1 MKKTKKRVQ
10 LAAVLAL
17 CLAGTAAAA
26 AAISLDRNADGI
38 VNIWDAQNAA
48 QDPAL
53 TDAEKEN
60 LLALIREDVM
70 NSAEVTQIGDAAGL
84 QAMQANGRYRLSDD
98 IDLQGAA
105 WMPVDNFSGILDGG
119 GHTISNFT
127 LAAAQSGNQGFFGTI
142 AVGGAVENLHLRNV
156 VLTVSESAGNAGM
169 LAGANNGTIRNCT
182 VSGTITAGGSS
193 AVIGIAAGTNNG
205 TVKLGSFS
213 VYAGE
218 NDSFGVDAAA
228 EIRHD
233 MDTLKLVGA
242 GTAAEGAPMWRD
254 NSHSTAYLDQTLQ
267 DRRQAAVAHMYAMAT
282 VKWSP
287 AQTLKEYRCYYNSY
301 TTPIFQAD
309 NQYTGIPYSHGA
321 CSLERFTYALV
332 QDGAA
337 VHGETVGTEKG
348 QFLDPISVYLASDL
362 VEELQ
367 DRHDYEDDGTY
378 YWQNEERLTMIR
390 NALGQVTHETI
401 DWGDPDTG
409 GISGQTMAGYGRWI
423 GNDCSSSVMYA
434 WWRAANADTA
444 NGGAAVMQASLM
456 RPTRTGGTVYGIL
469 PLGGFYYDEAAETP
483 GADCFAQ
490 AYALAGQADAVAN
503 YDHVRMLACDPVVIR
518 SADGAI
524 QIDSS
529 YMVTIEHG
537 GVSDGNT
544 AGGCGWGIFCR
555 YTFRNLIEKGY
566 YPATIGAWNRV
577 DCDGAAEKNF
587 VTIEN
592 SVITSN
598 AHILRVQAGDR
609 IFHTGV
615 EQARYGDKA
624 AGTHGFRDVYTSV
637 DLGKTN
643 TFAGMTDFSEQTIMV
658 TLADGSVWTST
669 NGSAFLRN

>member
-1 MKKTKKRVQ
+1 MKKTKKRVL

-17 CLAGTAAAA
+17 CLAGIAAAA

-182 VSGTITAGGSS
+182 VSGTITAGSS
-193 AVIGIAAGTNNG
+193 TASIGIAAGQNSG
-205 TVKLGSFS
+205 IVEAGSFAVS
-213 VYAGE
+213 AGE
-218 NDSFGVDAAA
+218 NDHYGAEVTA

-233 MDTLKLVGA
+233 RRSLRLVGSGNNAEGTALWRDCSVSTADLPDTLQQRRRTAVG
-242 GTAAEGAPMWRD
+242 
-254 NSHSTAYLDQTLQ
+254 
-267 DRRQAAVAHMYAMAT
+267 HMYAMAS

-287 AQTLKEYRCYYNSY
+287 AQDMMEYRCYYNRYS
-301 TTPIFQAD
+301 TPSFAPTQT
-309 NQYTGIPYSHGA
+309 YTGIPYSHGS
-321 CSLERFTYALV
+321 CSLERFTYALL
-332 QDGAA
+332 QDGA
-337 VHGETVGTEKG
+337 TVNGTTTVPQTG
-348 QFLDPISVYLASDL
+348 TFLDPMSVYLASDL

-378 YWQNEERLTMIR
+378 YWKNEERLAMIR
-390 NALGQVTHETI
+390 SALGQVIHETI
-401 DWGDPDTG
+401 NWGDPGTG
-409 GISGQTMAGYGRWI
+409 GITGQTMAGYGRWI

-669 NGSAFLRN
+669 NGAAFLRN

>member
-1 MKKTKKRVQ
+1 MKKTKKRVL

-17 CLAGTAAAA
+17 CLAGIAAAA

-182 VSGTITAGGSS
+182 VSGTITAGSS
-193 AVIGIAAGTNNG
+193 TASIGIAAGQNSG
-205 TVKLGSFS
+205 IVEAGSFAVS
-213 VYAGE
+213 AGE
-218 NDSFGVDAAA
+218 NDHYGAEVTA

-233 MDTLKLVGA
+233 RRSLRLVGSGNNAEGTALWRDCSVSTADLPDTLQQRRRTAVG
-242 GTAAEGAPMWRD
+242 
-254 NSHSTAYLDQTLQ
+254 
-267 DRRQAAVAHMYAMAT
+267 HMYAMAS

-287 AQTLKEYRCYYNSY
+287 AQDMMEYRCYYNRYS
-301 TTPIFQAD
+301 TPSFAPTQT
-309 NQYTGIPYSHGA
+309 YTGIPYSHGS
-321 CSLERFTYALV
+321 CSLERFTYALL
-332 QDGAA
+332 QDGA
-337 VHGETVGTEKG
+337 TVNGTTTVPQTG
-348 QFLDPISVYLASDL
+348 TFLDPMSVYLASDL

-378 YWQNEERLTMIR
+378 YWKNEERLAMIR
-390 NALGQVTHETI
+390 SALG
-401 DWGDPDTG
+401 
-409 GISGQTMAGYGRWI
+409 TMAGYGRWI

>member
-1 MKKTKKRVQ
+1 MKKTKKRVL

-17 CLAGTAAAA
+17 CLAGIAAAA

-182 VSGTITAGGSS
+182 VSGTITAGSS
-193 AVIGIAAGTNNG
+193 TASIGIAAGQNSG
-205 TVKLGSFS
+205 IVEAGSFAVS
-213 VYAGE
+213 AGE
-218 NDSFGVDAAA
+218 NDHYGAEVTA

-233 MDTLKLVGA
+233 RRSLRLVGSGNNAEGTALWRDCSVSTADLPDTLQQRRRTAVG
-242 GTAAEGAPMWRD
+242 
-254 NSHSTAYLDQTLQ
+254 
-267 DRRQAAVAHMYAMAT
+267 HMYAMAS

-287 AQTLKEYRCYYNSY
+287 AQDMMEYRCYYNRYS
-301 TTPIFQAD
+301 TPSFAPTQT
-309 NQYTGIPYSHGA
+309 YTGIPYSHGS
-321 CSLERFTYALV
+321 CSLERFTYALL
-332 QDGAA
+332 QDGA
-337 VHGETVGTEKG
+337 TVNGTTTVPQTG
-348 QFLDPISVYLASDL
+348 TFLDPMSVYLASDL

-378 YWQNEERLTMIR
+378 YWQNEERLAMIR
-390 NALGQVTHETI
+390 SALGQVIHETI
-401 DWGDPDTG
+401 NWGDPGTG
-409 GISGQTMAGYGRWI
+409 GITGQTMAGYGRWI

-669 NGSAFLRN
+669 NGAAFLRN

>member
-1 MKKTKKRVQ
+1 MKKTKKRVL

-17 CLAGTAAAA
+17 CLAGIAAAA

-182 VSGTITAGGSS
+182 VSGTITAGSS
-193 AVIGIAAGTNNG
+193 TASIGIAAGQNSG
-205 TVKLGSFS
+205 IVEAGSFAVS
-213 VYAGE
+213 AGE
-218 NDSFGVDAAA
+218 NDHYGAEVTA

-233 MDTLKLVGA
+233 RRSLRLVGSGNNAEGTALWRDCSVSTADLPDTLQQRRRTAVG
-242 GTAAEGAPMWRD
+242 
-254 NSHSTAYLDQTLQ
+254 
-267 DRRQAAVAHMYAMAT
+267 HMYAMAS

-287 AQTLKEYRCYYNSY
+287 AQDMMEYRCYYNRYS
-301 TTPIFQAD
+301 TPSFAPTQT
-309 NQYTGIPYSHGA
+309 YTGIPYSHGS
-321 CSLERFTYALV
+321 CSLERFTYALL
-332 QDGAA
+332 QDGA
-337 VHGETVGTEKG
+337 TVNGTTTVPQTG
-348 QFLDPISVYLASDL
+348 TFLDPMSVYLASDL

-378 YWQNEERLTMIR
+378 YWQNEERLAMIR
-390 NALGQVTHETI
+390 SALGQVIHETI
-401 DWGDPDTG
+401 NWGDPGTG
-409 GISGQTMAGYGRWI
+409 GITGQTMAGYGRWI

-456 RPTRTGGTVYGIL
+456 RPTRTGGTVYGSL

-669 NGSAFLRN
+669 NGAAFLRN